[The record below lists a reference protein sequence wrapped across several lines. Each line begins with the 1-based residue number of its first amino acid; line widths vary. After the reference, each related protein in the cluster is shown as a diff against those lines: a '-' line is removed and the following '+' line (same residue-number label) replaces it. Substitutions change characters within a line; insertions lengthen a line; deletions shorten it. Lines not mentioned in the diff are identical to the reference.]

1 MRSSNRFTTI
11 GPQPRRGA
19 ILLLIALLLII
30 FIGMVAFMVDVAFM
44 QLVQTQL
51 RIAVDAAARASGESL
66 SRTQD
71 LDLARAAAKSLAS
84 QNLVAG
90 EGLILDDSDVVAGNV
105 TQQENGKWTFDAS
118 GTPINGLQ
126 ITGRRTDGSPCGPV
140 PLYFAQIFN
149 SYQFETSKS
158 AVVVRLD
165 RDICLVVDRSSSM
178 KLTVD
183 SIDPY
188 MSSSNPRMCLP
199 PLIDSRWK
207 ALEDAGAVF
216 SSTLASTET
225 VEYVALV
232 SYASNGT
239 WCALPNSRSS
249 VDLDLTSNLTA
260 LDLAL
265 TSIGATVFNGG
276 TEISAGIDTAVTVLT
291 NSANRR
297 PYAAKT
303 MVVLTDG
310 HQQGGRSPID
320 AAADAAASRITVH
333 TITFSD
339 GANQP
344 QMAAVAAAGGG
355 DHYHASNEA
364 ALEDVFREIALTL
377 PVMLTE

>member
-1 MRSSNRFTTI
+1 MRSTI
-11 GPQPRRGA
+11 RCMIRDRRPRKGA
-19 ILLLIALLLII
+19 ILLLVALLLII

-90 EGLILDDSDVVAGNV
+90 EALILDDSDIIAGKV
-105 TQQENGKWTFDAS
+105 TQQENGKWTFDSA
-118 GTPINGLQ
+118 GTPVNGLQ
-126 ITGRRTDGSPCGPV
+126 VTGRRTDGSPCGPV
-140 PLYFAQIFN
+140 PLYFAQIFQ

-178 KLTVD
+178 KLTVENTA
-183 SIDPY
+183 PY
-188 MSSSNPRMCLP
+188 MSGSDPRMCLP
-199 PLIDSRWK
+199 PLPDSRWQ

-239 WCALPNSRSS
+239 WCALSNTSS
-249 VDLDLTSNLTA
+249 NVDLDLTSDLTA
-260 LDLAL
+260 LDTSL
-265 TSIGATVFNGG
+265 TSIGNTIFNGG
-276 TEISAGIDTAVTVLT
+276 TEISSGIDTAVTVLT
-291 NSANRR
+291 NSANTR

-320 AAADAAASRITVH
+320 AAADAAAAHITVH
-333 TITFSD
+333 TITFSN

-355 DHYHASNEA
+355 DHYHASDEA